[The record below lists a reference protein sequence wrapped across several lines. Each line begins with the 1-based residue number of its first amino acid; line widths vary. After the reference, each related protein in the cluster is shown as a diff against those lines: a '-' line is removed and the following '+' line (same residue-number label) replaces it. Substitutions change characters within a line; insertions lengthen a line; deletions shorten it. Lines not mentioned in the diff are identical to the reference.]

1 MRPRTLGVLEDVR
14 EAIDYI
20 VEDTS
25 GMTFEEFVGDRRT
38 RQLVAHNLGK
48 IGKAMHRLHRED
60 QAALERLSNSRQ
72 YIALRNVRVE
82 GPDATEPATVWQTVW
97 GQLPVLARDV
107 DVLLMQGSRAKKEDQ
122 IETVEMSRVITD
134 NLEAIQAL
142 CREYGVSRLEVFGS
156 AVTERFD
163 PARSDVDFIVEFP
176 PGYEFGPWHDR
187 YFELKERLAAL
198 LGRSVDL
205 VMVEGM
211 RKPRFVESANQTRRV
226 LYAA

>member
-1 MRPRTLGVLEDVR
+1 
-14 EAIDYI
+14 
-20 VEDTS
+20 
-25 GMTFEEFVGDRRT
+25 
-38 RQLVAHNLGK
+38 
-48 IGKAMHRLHRED
+48 
-60 QAALERLSNSRQ
+60 
-72 YIALRNVRVE
+72 
-82 GPDATEPATVWQTVW
+82 VWQTVW